1 MKRSLLKLACFL
13 YVITSMSA
21 VAAAEPLRVVASF
34 SIIGDFARQVGGEHI
49 ELTTLVGPN
58 SDAHVYSPRPADAK
72 AVARADVVLVN
83 GLSFEEF
90 LSRLVKAS
98 GTRAPVVELTRNA
111 DILNDPK
118 GGHYHFINGEAVFHA
133 TPNDPHAWQSIANAK
148 MYVQNI
154 AEAFCAADSTNCAEY
169 EANAAAY
176 NETLSA
182 LDTQIRL
189 TIADVPKDR
198 RVGVVAHNAFRYF
211 ERDYGVTFLSPQGV
225 STASEASAADVA
237 SLIREIR
244 NKRAAA
250 VFAENISDT
259 RLVRQIASEA
269 GLELSGALYSD
280 ALSTASGP
288 ASHYTDMMR
297 HNAQTIATALA
308 AD

>member
-1 MKRSLLKLACFL
+1 
-13 YVITSMSA
+13 MSA